1 MNLTVFDLLAG
12 WGISFML
19 ILTRIAALTHSL
31 PFFGSA
37 AITSRLRV
45 MIALSMS
52 FFVLPLAGQEHLG
65 HNWSLGVL
73 VLHLARETSIGLVV
87 GYGAK
92 FLFESF
98 TLAGTFAGRQ
108 MGFAMS
114 NLIDPIT
121 SVPQSLI
128 GQFWALV
135 AILFFLALDGHHFLV
150 RIMME
155 NFNLVPLTTGSF
167 SPATAQ
173 LLIDG
178 SNNMFRLA
186 LRLAAPALII
196 TMMLDVGMAVLSRAM
211 PRFQIFFVTLPLKLI
226 VGVFALVVSLQ
237 LFQALFVT
245 IVADYEVFL
254 IDILISLRGTGG

>member
-19 ILTRIAALTHSL
+19 ILTRIAALTHSF
-31 PFFGSA
+31 PFFGSS
-37 AITSRLRV
+37 AITPRLRI
-45 MIALSMS
+45 MIALSLT
-52 FFVLPLAGQEHLG
+52 FFILPLAGQEHLG
-65 HNWSLGVL
+65 HDWSLGL
-73 VLHLARETSIGLVV
+73 IVLHLARETGIGLVL
-87 GYGAK
+87 GFSAK
-92 FLFESF
+92 FLFEAF

-114 NLIDPIT
+114 DLIDPIT

-150 RIMME
+150 RIMLE
-155 NFNLVPLTTGSF
+155 NFNVVPLTQGRLN
-167 SPATAQ
+167 PATAE

-178 SNNMFRLA
+178 STDMFRLA

-196 TMMLDVGMAVLSRAM
+196 TMMLDIGMAVLSRAM
-211 PRFQIFFVTLPLKLI
+211 PRFQIFFVSLPLKLI

-245 IVADYEVFL
+245 IMADYEVFL
-254 IDILISLRGTGG
+254 IDVLISLRGTGG